1 MNRHD
6 HPRPTGA
13 RRPARRLI
21 LFTLALTLALAG
33 CAGGGGGTDGGIQIG
48 SPEVGVPA
56 PPADSGSGAS
66 GSGASGSGAS
76 GSGQAGSGGGP
87 VVTAPSDPAAPPTAP
102 GDGPVDIEVGGPSL
116 SIPAGP
122 PPAPPQSFG
131 EVATGAESAPRRFR
145 LRSGSGDAVEVLALT
160 VNGDGGFSLT
170 DNQCTGTTLP
180 PGGSGGCAFAV
191 VFRPHQEGA
200 ATGEL
205 LVRLAQTGG
214 GQVATGTGAPL
225 ATGRVALASVTERT
239 LARLVGHG
247 TTAAQ

>member
-6 HPRPTGA
+6 HPRPTGV
-13 RRPARRLI
+13 RRPGRRLI
-21 LFTLALTLALAG
+21 LFTLALALAG
-33 CAGGGGGTDGGIQIG
+33 CGGGGGTDGGIQIG
-48 SPEVGVPA
+48 SPEVGLPA
-56 PPADSGSGAS
+56 PPADP

-102 GDGPVDIEVGGPSL
+102 GDAPVDIEVGGPSL

-160 VNGDGGFSLT
+160 IKGDGGFSLT
-170 DNQCTGTTLP
+170 DNQCTGATLP
-180 PGGSGGCAFAV
+180 PGGPGDCAFAV
-191 VFRPHQEGA
+191 VFRPQQQGV

-214 GQVATGTGAPL
+214 QVATGTRASL
-225 ATGRVALASVTERT
+225 ATGRVALASATERT

-247 TTAAQ
+247 TTAALR